1 MKDTIVYQELPEDTK
16 ENQNVVK
23 HYSFSYYFEGIEFS
37 LTIPAYSL
45 EEAQGRLNSIKQGK
59 VEYQGVIVSKT
70 NEMTIPTHL
79 VH

>member
-1 MKDTIVYQELPEDTK
+1 MEDTIIYQGLPEDTS

-23 HYSFSYYFEGIEFS
+23 YYSFSYYFEGIEFS

-59 VEYQGVIVSKT
+59 VEYKGVIVSKT

>member
-1 MKDTIVYQELPEDTK
+1 MEDSIIYQDLPEDTK
-16 ENQNVVK
+16 ENENVVK

-70 NEMTIPTHL
+70 NEVNIPTHK

>member
-1 MKDTIVYQELPEDTK
+1 MEDSIIYQDLPEDTE
-16 ENQNVVK
+16 ENKGIVK
-23 HYSFSYYFEGIEFS
+23 QYSFSYDFEGIEFS
-37 LTIPAYSL
+37 LTIPAYTL

-70 NEMTIPTHL
+70 NEVNIPTHK